1 MGSGEITN
9 FGIMGGG
16 LSVECHRVESWG
28 SSDKVVTGHCSEPGE
43 EERLKVTTCCAW
55 QRRLGR
61 CMSGLLGSRN

>member
-28 SSDKVVTGHCSEPGE
+28 GSDKS
-43 EERLKVTTCCAW
+43 
-55 QRRLGR
+55 
-61 CMSGLLGSRN
+61 